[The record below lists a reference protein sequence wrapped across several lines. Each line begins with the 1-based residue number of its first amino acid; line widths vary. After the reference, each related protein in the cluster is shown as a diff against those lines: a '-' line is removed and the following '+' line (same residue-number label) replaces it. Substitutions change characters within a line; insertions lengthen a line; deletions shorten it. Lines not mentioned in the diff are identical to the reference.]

1 MMVRKEAIIKNKTGL
16 HARPAARFVQLTKKY
31 QSELKLICDGREVNA
46 KSIMGVLSIG
56 AVKGKKVILV
66 ADGKDEKEAVAEMVQ
81 FIEDELSATDQ
92 DNLAKE

>member
-31 QSELKLICDGREVNA
+31 QSELKIICDDREVNA

-66 ADGKDEKEAVAEMVQ
+66 ADGKDEKEAVAAMVQ
-81 FIEDELSATDQ
+81 FIEDELSAIDQ

>member
-1 MMVRKEAIIKNKTGL
+1 
-16 HARPAARFVQLTKKY
+16 
-31 QSELKLICDGREVNA
+31 
-46 KSIMGVLSIG
+46 MGVLSIG

-66 ADGKDEKEAVAEMVQ
+66 ADGKDEKEAVAAMVQ